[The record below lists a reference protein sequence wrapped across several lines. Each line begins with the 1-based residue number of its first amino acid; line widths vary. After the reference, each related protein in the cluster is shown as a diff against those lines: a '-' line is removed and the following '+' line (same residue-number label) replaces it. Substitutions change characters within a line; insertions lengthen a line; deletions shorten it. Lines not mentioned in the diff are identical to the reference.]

1 MIILALIFGTVFL
14 IPVAAFLTISIANIM
29 MADTL
34 VISVLSG
41 VLLRVALH
49 LHPVFCILVSAA
61 VFGGMTFLYMKE
73 KWFSAFEL
81 ISMLFWGYLAGFIV
95 HDLSGGDRLWTWLIG
110 MSVCALNYILHEFE
124 RHRMCTGS

>member
-1 MIILALIFGTVFL
+1 MIILALIFGTFFL
-14 IPVAAFLTISIANIM
+14 IPVAAFLTISIVNIM

-34 VISVLSG
+34 V
-41 VLLRVALH
+41 
-49 LHPVFCILVSAA
+49 FCILASAA